1 MSAAVL
7 FFVEAVM
14 EEKRICLSCGAESEP
29 GSNFCAAC
37 GKPLPKTD
45 EPGEK
50 QPGQERQGEDAADRQ
65 AETADRK
72 QTEGAAEAETIT
84 PEAAKAPGEEDAAP
98 PLEKSSPESAPLT
111 DAALDNVRLAGLAG
125 GALLALGVFL
135 PIVNLPL
142 VGGMSLTKVS
152 DMLTLLLLV
161 IGGGSVYLGLKGRY
175 SDFLYGGISGLFG
188 VVGPI
193 LYWWL
198 KGSGKKGSGL
208 DQQLAQFFSASLS
221 WGAVVLVAGV
231 LLLLGAGTAHRL
243 FLRRRP
249 FSIGGGVCEIRAWLQ
264 EDVVIGSA
272 RVKNFV
278 IAGLLLLLL
287 LCFVPV

>member
-1 MSAAVL
+1 
-7 FFVEAVM
+7 M
-14 EEKRICLSCGAESEP
+14 EEKRICPSCGAESEP

-37 GKPLPKTD
+37 GKPLPKAD
-45 EPGEK
+45 KPEPEK
-50 QPGQERQGEDAADRQ
+50 NQPVQGRQGEDDADRQ
-65 AETADRK
+65 AKTAD
-72 QTEGAAEAETIT
+72 QEQAAGAAEAETTT
-84 PEAAKAPGEEDAAP
+84 PEAAKTRGEEDAAP
-98 PLEKSSPESAPLT
+98 PIEKSSPESAPRT
-111 DAALDNVRLAGLAG
+111 DDALNNVRLAGLAG

-175 SDFLYGGISGLFG
+175 SDFLYGGTSGLFG

-231 LLLLGAGTAHRL
+231 LLLLWAGTAHRL
-243 FLRRRP
+243 FLHRRP
-249 FSIGGGVCEIRAWLQ
+249 FSLGGGACEIRAWLQ
-264 EDVVIGSA
+264 EDIAIGKT
-272 RVKNFV
+272 RVKNFI